1 MLVLSR
7 KAGERLVIGE
17 HVEITVTQIGKG
29 RVRLG
34 IAAPN
39 DVHIRRGELPV
50 RSTAVKQTAEPMP
63 HLPPLCLSCRNDQPM
78 GDRSV

>member
-7 KAGERLVIGE
+7 KAGESLVIGD

-39 DVHIRRGELPV
+39 TVHIRRGELTALPQAV
-50 RSTAVKQTAEPMP
+50 NPDAEAVLRSTIHHHRIEVTK
-63 HLPPLCLSCRNDQPM
+63 
-78 GDRSV
+78 